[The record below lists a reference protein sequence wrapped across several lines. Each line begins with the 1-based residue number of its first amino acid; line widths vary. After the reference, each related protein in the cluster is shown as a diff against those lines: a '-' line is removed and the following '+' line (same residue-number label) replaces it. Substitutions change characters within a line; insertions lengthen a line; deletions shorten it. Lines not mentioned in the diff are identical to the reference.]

1 MRRVRALA
9 VAIVLVLGLC
19 LTARAADPLSGTWNG
34 TANSPQGAVGFTLTL
49 TVADQAVTGSI
60 SADGGS
66 DAISDGKFDG
76 ETLTFNTTYNG
87 MAVAM
92 SAKLTDGKLVGSFS
106 VNGGEAAGDWEA
118 TRAQ

>member
-1 MRRVRALA
+1 MRRASVVMLA
-9 VAIVLVLGLC
+9 FVVCVCLV
-19 LTARAADPLSGTWNG
+19 ARAADTLSGTWNG
-34 TANSPQGAVGFTLTL
+34 TANSPQGAVSFTLTL
-49 TVADQAVTGSI
+49 TQADAAVTGTI

-76 ETLTFNTTYNG
+76 ETLSFNTTYNG

-118 TRAQ
+118 TKAQ